1 VNVCVVRLGNRRGFT
16 LIELITVITIIGVLA
31 VVVGPRFASSDV
43 YEIRTFYDDVLKAT
57 RYAQAKAAGS
67 GCLTQIDFT
76 ASGFRVSVDSDCDSD
91 NGFSAAD
98 VVNPGDF
105 ESGFTELDAL
115 PSGTAYSAT
124 VDPLLFD
131 GRGRAMN
138 SSLAVLGSA
147 AQITVGAYMITV
159 EGATGYVH

>member
-1 VNVCVVRLGNRRGFT
+1 MHKHSFGFT

-43 YEIRTFYDDVLKAT
+43 YEESTFFEDVVKAV

-67 GCLTQIDFT
+67 GCITQIDFNAT
-76 ASGFRVSVDSDCDSD
+76 GYRLSIDADCDSA
-91 NGFSAAD
+91 NGFVAAD
-98 VVNPGDF
+98 ITNPADY
-105 ESGFTELDAL
+105 SIGFTERAA
-115 PSGTAYSAT
+115 PPAGTSYSAT

-138 SSLAVLGSA
+138 SGLNILSTA
-147 AQITVGAYMITV
+147 ARVSVGGRSIDV